1 MNPIDANLI
10 NVDALPP
17 SPWKN
22 GSGTTRTIAISPPGA
37 DFETFDWRVSIAEVA
52 STARFSPFPGVDR
65 TILLL
70 DGAGIILQI
79 DGGVVPLTTPFEP
92 YKFSGDEAIRYRLV
106 NGSTRDF
113 NVMTRRGRT
122 QAEVQIWRSES
133 QAPVTADAAVF
144 YCARGA
150 CRIDTAR
157 LDRGWAL
164 CVDRPGAEV
173 KFAPLTP
180 DAVLIAVLIK
190 TLEACTLE
198 AR

>member
-1 MNPIDANLI
+1 MNLI

-22 GSGTTRTIAISPPGA
+22 GSGATRTIAIYPPGA
-37 DFETFDWRVSIAEVA
+37 DFETFDWRISIAEVA
-52 STARFSPFPGVDR
+52 SAARFSPFPGVDR

-70 DGAGIILQI
+70 DGAGLILQI
-79 DGGVVPLTTPFEP
+79 DGRVVPLTTPFEP
-92 YKFSGDEAIRYRLV
+92 FTFSGDEAVRYRLV

-113 NVMTRRGRT
+113 NVMTCRGRA
-122 QAEVQIWRSES
+122 QAQVQIWQSEFNS
-133 QAPVTADAAVF
+133 PFTADAAVF

-150 CRIDTAR
+150 CRIDGAQ

-164 CVDRPGAEV
+164 SVDRPGTEI
-173 KFAPLTP
+173 KFSPQTP

-190 TLEACTLE
+190 ILCIMP
-198 AR
+198 